1 MKMEMEKTIFTND
14 IKPRFALIQVGEN
27 EDVNAEI
34 ADFKEECEIDGIVF
48 SWYFFPEDISTEELI
63 FELEELAPFEDGLML
78 VSPKESLIN
87 VDEEK
92 LMVALARL
100 EEQVVGTQRPERRET
115 ACLW

>member
-1 MKMEMEKTIFTND
+1 MEKITSTSD
-14 IKPRFALIQVGEN
+14 TKPRFALIQIGEN

-48 SWYFFPEDISTEELI
+48 SWYFFPEDINTEELI

-78 VSPKESLIN
+78 VSPKESLMNI
-87 VDEEK
+87 DEEK
-92 LMVALARL
+92 LMAALARL
-100 EEQVVGTQRPERRET
+100 EEQVVGSQRPERRGT